1 MSLGSGGERQ
11 SGIKANDACYLDVV
25 ERLRIMMEDSL
36 FGLVADPLLS
46 PKLGDAVN
54 LRRDVEVSI
63 VGTGNEAVFAAIAE
77 DIR

>member
-1 MSLGSGGERQ
+1 
-11 SGIKANDACYLDVV
+11 
-25 ERLRIMMEDSL
+25 MEDSL
-36 FGLVADPLLS
+36 FGLGTDPLLS

-54 LRRDVEVSI
+54 LCRDVEVSV